1 MKKLTL
7 TLLLL
12 LPLFA
17 AGQEHRIG
25 LDLALNNSFITHQ
38 DNYLP
43 HIESR
48 VASIAGVQYSIRK
61 KKFQYGLGLAYVQRG
76 YSFHTTYFVP
86 DTSVNGVKVVPGL
99 IHFYNDYLSLPLS
112 GSFVVGKRFYGQFG
126 LSMIPAFLVSTKSGL
141 DNEPL
146 KKRSKTNGGPSLFD
160 LGGQLN
166 LGCGFN
172 IDEKWS
178 VFSRLSIYR
187 SITTV
192 NNENYYRGTD
202 FRNAATSLGI
212 GLEYRIK

>member
-1 MKKLTL
+1 MKRLTL
-7 TLLLL
+7 TLFLI

-17 AGQEHRIG
+17 TGQEHRIG

-38 DNYLP
+38 DNYSP
-43 HIESR
+43 QIESR
-48 VASIAGVQYSIRK
+48 VASSAGVQYSIRK
-61 KKFQYGLGLAYVQRG
+61 KKFQYGLGLTYVQRG
-76 YSFHTTYFVP
+76 YSIRTTYFVL
-86 DTSVNGVKVVPGL
+86 DTSVNGVKVFPGL
-99 IHFYNDYLSLPLS
+99 LRFYNDYISLPLS

-126 LSMIPAFLVSTKSGL
+126 LGLIPAFLVSVKTGL
-141 DNEPL
+141 HNEPL
-146 KKRSKTNGGPSLFD
+146 RKKSKSNGGPSMFD

-166 LGCGFN
+166 LGCGFK

-187 SITTV
+187 SITKV

-212 GLEYRIK
+212 GIEYQIK